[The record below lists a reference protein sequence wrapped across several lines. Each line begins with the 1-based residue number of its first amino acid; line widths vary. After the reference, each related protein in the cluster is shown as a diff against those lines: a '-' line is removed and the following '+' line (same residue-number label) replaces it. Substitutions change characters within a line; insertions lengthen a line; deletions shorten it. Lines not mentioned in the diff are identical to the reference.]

1 MTVETLLGLIGKWED
16 VSSEIRKGLEQLSE
30 LRNISEKIETIRED
44 LTTLDSIINDDYND
58 ELEDDEEVVDIK
70 HQLFEVKY
78 SKECIPYTDY

>member
-1 MTVETLLGLIGKWED
+1 M
-16 VSSEIRKGLEQLSE
+16 EQLSE

-70 HQLFEVKY
+70 HQLFEVNC
-78 SKECIPYTDY
+78 SKK